1 MYDSFNRKI
10 NYLRISVTDRCN
22 LRCRYCMPAEGI
34 PLLEHDDILSF
45 DEIVDFTRV
54 AVGMGINKVRITG
67 GEPLVRKGIVELTQM
82 LASIEGIDDLGMTT
96 NGIFLDRFAQ
106 PLADAGLHRV
116 NISLDT
122 LDEEKYH
129 QITRRGNL
137 SEVLRGIAAADRAGL
152 HPIKLNCVVKK
163 DGDEPDAISVRQ
175 FAEAHGYQVRYIP
188 QMDLVEGTFGRV
200 LGGEGGDC
208 AHCNRLRLTSDGK
221 ILPCL
226 FSNIS
231 YDIREL
237 GAKRAIET
245 ALKNK
250 PLSGTTNKTSCF
262 SNIGG

>member
-1 MYDSFNRKI
+1 MYDLYNRKI

-34 PLLEHDDILSF
+34 PLLKHSDILRF
-45 DEIVDFTRV
+45 DEIMEFTQIAV
-54 AVGMGINKVRITG
+54 AMGINKVRITG

-82 LASIEGIDDLGMTT
+82 LASIAGIDDLGMTS

-122 LDEEKYH
+122 LDEEKYNH
-129 QITRRGNL
+129 ITRHGKL
-137 SEVLRGIAAADRAGL
+137 PDALRGIAAADRAGL

-163 DGDEPDAISVRQ
+163 DSHEPDAISVRQ

-188 QMDLVEGTFGRV
+188 QMDLAEGTFGRV
-200 LGGEGGDC
+200 QGGEGGHC
-208 AHCNRLRLTSDGK
+208 SSCNRLRLTSDGK

-237 GAKRAIET
+237 GAEKAIEM
-245 ALKNK
+245 ALQQK